1 MSEGR
6 IEPDPVTPIGQQ
18 GSEHK
23 GVGSLYFMT
32 VGAASRSSIPMG
44 TRCNRF
50 RKLPRVEPAGTL
62 TATSCSL
69 QALIAIR
76 LH

>member
-6 IEPDPVTPIGQQ
+6 IEPDPATPTGQQ

-23 GVGSLYFMT
+23 GVGSLCFMT
-32 VGAASRSSIPMG
+32 RGAASLSSIPMG
-44 TRCNRF
+44 TCCNRY

-62 TATSCSL
+62 TATSWSL
-69 QALIAIR
+69 QAPIAIR

>member
-23 GVGSLYFMT
+23 GVGSLCFMT
-32 VGAASRSSIPMG
+32 RGAAPLSSIPMG
-44 TRCNRF
+44 TCCNRF
-50 RKLPRVEPAGTL
+50 RKLPLNLPER
-62 TATSCSL
+62 
-69 QALIAIR
+69 
-76 LH
+76 